1 MKENYIAIVITLNNI
16 YEETHQPEALGIS
29 KALSSKST
37 VSAVYLPQV
46 AKLSK
51 TLQSEKLDLTV
62 ISSLVEATLYSLDD
76 ALSPAANWVLEL
88 QDMKESLE
96 EAMGVNITTSDIQ
109 TFQNSVGNHF
119 VSTLKGN
126 ISSRFCSQD
135 IVSAF
140 SIFDPKKTPSV
151 DTSEYQQYGK
161 GSVMVLLDQYGG
173 RKTAVSLEGEEY
185 EKMGLVSSEVK
196 AEWKTLKHFLTKK
209 PQEDMASQ
217 LHELVT
223 NETLISMLPNLN
235 TLASIC
241 LTIPIGTASVRQ
253 SFSQMK
259 MIKTRL
265 RNRLGEKSLSHLMK
279 IAIESPEKLSDSDLE
294 NIVDIW
300 YRKSK
305 RIIV

>member
-1 MKENYIAIVITLNNI
+1 MIKPSDTRWLAHERCVKAVKENYIAIVITLNNI

-37 VSAVYLPQV
+37 VSAVYLLDYVLPQV

-96 EAMGVNITTSDIQ
+96 EAMGVNTTTSDIQ
-109 TFQNSVGNHF
+109 TFQNSV

-140 SIFDPKKTPSV
+140 SIFDPKKTPSG
-151 DTSEYQQYGK
+151 TLPSINSMAK
-161 GSVMVLLDQYGG
+161 VL
-173 RKTAVSLEGEEY
+173 
-185 EKMGLVSSEVK
+185 
-196 AEWKTLKHFLTKK
+196 
-209 PQEDMASQ
+209 
-217 LHELVT
+217 
-223 NETLISMLPNLN
+223 
-235 TLASIC
+235 
-241 LTIPIGTASVRQ
+241 
-253 SFSQMK
+253 
-259 MIKTRL
+259 
-265 RNRLGEKSLSHLMK
+265 
-279 IAIESPEKLSDSDLE
+279 
-294 NIVDIW
+294 
-300 YRKSK
+300 
-305 RIIV
+305 

>member
-1 MKENYIAIVITLNNI
+1 MKENYTAIVITLNNI
-16 YEETHQPEALGIS
+16 YEETHQPEVLGIS

-37 VSAVYLPQV
+37 VSAVYLLDYVLPQV

-62 ISSLVEATLYSLDD
+62 KSSLVEATLYSLDD
-76 ALSPAANWVLEL
+76 ALSPATNWVLEL

-151 DTSEYQQYGK
+151 NTSEYQQYGE
-161 GSVMVLLDQYGG
+161 GPVTVLLDQYGG

-196 AEWKTLKHFLTKK
+196 AEWKTLKHYLAKK
-209 PQEDMASQ
+209 NTGR
-217 LHELVT
+217 HG
-223 NETLISMLPNLN
+223 ISI
-235 TLASIC
+235 T
-241 LTIPIGTASVRQ
+241 
-253 SFSQMK
+253 
-259 MIKTRL
+259 
-265 RNRLGEKSLSHLMK
+265 
-279 IAIESPEKLSDSDLE
+279 
-294 NIVDIW
+294 
-300 YRKSK
+300 
-305 RIIV
+305 

>member
-1 MKENYIAIVITLNNI
+1 
-16 YEETHQPEALGIS
+16 
-29 KALSSKST
+29 
-37 VSAVYLPQV
+37 
-46 AKLSK
+46 
-51 TLQSEKLDLTV
+51 
-62 ISSLVEATLYSLDD
+62 
-76 ALSPAANWVLEL
+76 
-88 QDMKESLE
+88 MKESLE

-140 SIFDPKKTPSV
+140 SIFDPKKTSV
-151 DTSEYQQYGK
+151 DTSEYQQYGE
-161 GSVMVLLDQYGG
+161 GSVTVLLDQYGG
-173 RKTAVSLEGEEY
+173 RETAVSLEGEEY
-185 EKMGLVSSEVK
+185 EKMGLVSSEGK
-196 AEWKTLKHFLTKK
+196 SEWKTLKHYLAKK
-209 PQEDMASQ
+209 TQDNMASQ
-217 LHELVT
+217 LHELVI
-223 NETLISMLPNLN
+223 NETLISMFPNLN

-241 LTIPIGTASVRQ
+241 LTIPIGTASVER
-253 SFSQMK
+253 SLSQMK

-265 RNRLGEKSLSHLMK
+265 RSRLGEKSLSHLMK

-300 YRKSK
+300 RRKSR

>member
-1 MKENYIAIVITLNNI
+1 M
-16 YEETHQPEALGIS
+16 S
-29 KALSSKST
+29 CSSS
-37 VSAVYLPQV
+37 
-46 AKLSK
+46 KLSK

-88 QDMKESLE
+88 QDMKKSLE

-109 TFQNSVGNHF
+109 TLQNSVGNHF

-126 ISSRFCSQD
+126 ISSCFCSQD

-140 SIFDPKKTPSV
+140 SII
-151 DTSEYQQYGK
+151 
-161 GSVMVLLDQYGG
+161 
-173 RKTAVSLEGEEY
+173 
-185 EKMGLVSSEVK
+185 
-196 AEWKTLKHFLTKK
+196 
-209 PQEDMASQ
+209 
-217 LHELVT
+217 
-223 NETLISMLPNLN
+223 NETLISMFPNLN
-235 TLASIC
+235 TLASIR
-241 LTIPIGTASVRQ
+241 LTIPIGTASVER

-265 RNRLGEKSLSHLMK
+265 RSHLGEKSLSHLMK

-300 YRKSK
+300 YRKSR